1 MARAGLTWTLKLNDA
16 MSGAAKKIAAS
27 LDKVQGELKD
37 LDNAKVDGPAESVK
51 KLQQRLESQQQKRV
65 ERESDRAQRS
75 SKRIAEQIGSVEE
88 KAAERSEAVRE
99 RLENKAVKAR
109 ARANNQAA
117 GQISRGETKL
127 AEMRARYDAMTKKD
141 GARGVKLRQKI
152 AAQEQ
157 IVGELR
163 QKTKERADS
172 EYRRFM
178 DEASKYE
185 EKQSKAAAR
194 TRARLEKQE
203 AQRAER
209 FAERSAK
216 QQKKSQER
224 ITKLTTIE
232 AERAEKQVARKRE
245 QLTKRRDKLIERSE
259 KDSARRAARAKQ
271 GRIDAFKGAAGLY
284 ATGLV
289 MLVGASLALGAAIAP
304 RIIELQAFK
313 QATKFGFEQLLKSS
327 SEAERAWANAQSIAE
342 STGTSITEVA
352 GSMNQLIAQGMG
364 VDEVT
369 ELTKRFADLKALNP
383 GAKIE
388 NIALAMRQ
396 IQSTGK
402 LQGDELNQL
411 AENSVSTELVYAQL
425 EKRLGKSREEIIK
438 LKEAGK
444 ISSKDALAAIKEAI
458 KVASGGREA
467 GAVAAEMAQKTLGGA
482 IGRLMVSLEKLAMA
496 DNPAFAQIAKFIN
509 QMSDAI
515 TSGKLQPTIDA
526 IAKGLSDMAVALG
539 KTGDTGGIQ
548 AVADAITGFFLVIN
562 KTIDAIRWFSENIVG
577 MRYTIGLALWPFLAL
592 KAVIEGI
599 SSAFQWISGAI
610 SGFEARVNSTS
621 ATVTAAKG
629 NITGAFDGL
638 LKLDGIFSS
647 AGSNMGAALIQ
658 GIVSAIAGGGGL
670 VSGAIGSMI
679 GDAVKQLGL
688 GGEGGGGG
696 GAGGGGFFGAV
707 PGGPGDAMMM
717 GNMAGME
724 VRNTSNTTKQFA
736 PNVTV
741 NVSGGASNTGG
752 IVGAIADT
760 LKSLNNSFA

>member
-1 MARAGLTWTLKLNDA
+1 MARAGLTWTLSLKDS

-27 LDKVQGELKD
+27 LDKVQGELEA
-37 LDNAKVDGPAESVK
+37 LDKTRVDGPAESVK
-51 KLQQRLESQQQKRV
+51 KLQERLESQQQKRV
-65 ERESDRAQRS
+65 ERESDRAQKS
-75 SKRIAEQIGSVEE
+75 SKRIAEQIGSVEQ

-99 RLENKAVKAR
+99 RLESKAVKAR
-109 ARANNQAA
+109 AKANNQAA

-141 GARGVKLRQKI
+141 GARGVKLKEKI

-178 DEASKYE
+178 DESAKYE

-224 ITKLTTIE
+224 IAKITTIE

-259 KDSARRAARAKQ
+259 KDSARRAAKVRQ
-271 GRIDAFKGAAGLY
+271 GRIDSLKGAAGLY
-284 ATGLV
+284 AGAVLAVAGAAV
-289 MLVGASLALGAAIAP
+289 MFGAAIAP

-327 SEAERAWANAQSIAE
+327 SEAERAWSNAQSIAE

-352 GSMNQLIAQGMG
+352 ASMNQLIAQGMG

-467 GAVAAEMAQKTLGGA
+467 GAVAAEMASKTLGGA
-482 IGRLMVSLEKLAMA
+482 IGKFKVQLEKLAMA
-496 DNPAFAQIAKFIN
+496 DNPAFAKMAGIIN
-509 QMSDAI
+509 SMADAL
-515 TSGKLQPTIDA
+515 GRGDLQPIVDA
-526 IAKGLSDMAVALG
+526 IAKGLSDMATELG
-539 KTGDTGGIQ
+539 KFGEVGGIQ
-548 AVADAITGFFLVIN
+548 LMADAITGLFKAIN
-562 KTIDAIRWFSENIVG
+562 L
-577 MRYTIGLALWPFLAL
+577 TIGAVRWMQEAFGFLKIALGFVLAPFLAL
-592 KAVIEGI
+592 KGAIETIGG
-599 SSAFQWISGAI
+599 AFQSLTG
-610 SGFEARVNSTS
+610 SVGGFESRVNSTS

-724 VRNTSNTTKQFA
+724 VRNTSNTTKQFS

>member
-27 LDKVQGELKD
+27 LDKVQGELEA
-37 LDNAKVDGPAESVK
+37 LDKAKVDGPAESVK
-51 KLQQRLESQQQKRV
+51 KLQDRLKSQQQKRSD
-65 ERESDRAQRS
+65 RESDRAQKS

-88 KAAERSEAVRE
+88 KSARRTEEVRD
-99 RLENKAVKAR
+99 RLETKAQKAR
-109 ARANNQAA
+109 ARVNNQTA

-127 AEMRARYDAMTKKD
+127 SEMRARYDSMAKKD
-141 GARGVKLRQKI
+141 GNRGVKLKQRI
-152 AAQEQ
+152 AAQEK
-157 IVGELR
+157 IVGDLR
-163 QKTKERADS
+163 QKTKERADA
-172 EYRRFM
+172 EYRRYAS
-178 DEASKYE
+178 EASRFE
-185 EKQSKAAAR
+185 EKQSKVAAR
-194 TRARLEKQE
+194 TKARLEKQE

-216 QQKKSQER
+216 QSKRAQER
-224 ITKLTTIE
+224 ITVVTKETQ
-232 AERAEKQVARKRE
+232 ERSEKQLARKRE
-245 QLTKRRDKLIERSE
+245 SLIKRRDKLIERQE
-259 KDSARRAARAKQ
+259 KESTRRAARARQ
-271 GRIDAFKGAAGLY
+271 GRVDAFKGAAGLY

-289 MLVGASLALGAAIAP
+289 MIAGASLALGAAIAP
-304 RIIELQAFK
+304 RIIELQSFK

-327 SEAERAWANAQSIAE
+327 SEAERAWSSAQSIAE

-467 GAVAAEMAQKTLGGA
+467 GAVAAEMAQKTLGGS
-482 IGRLMVSLEKLAMA
+482 IGRLIVQLEKLAMA
-496 DNPAFAQIAKFIN
+496 DNPAFAKIAEFIN
-509 QMSDAI
+509 KIANAI
-515 TSGKLQPTIDA
+515 ESGKLQPMIDA

-548 AVADAITGFFLVIN
+548 AVADAITGFFLAVN
-562 KTIDAIRWFSENIVG
+562 KTIDGVRWFSENIAS
-577 MRYTIGLALWPFLAL
+577 MKTTISLALWPFIAI
-592 KAVIEGI
+592 KEVIEAL
-599 SSAFQWISGAI
+599 SSIFNGASSSI
-610 SGFEARVNSTS
+610 GGFESRVNSTS
-621 ATVTAAKG
+621 TTVTAAKG
-629 NITGAFDGL
+629 SIVGAFDGL

-647 AGSNMGAALIQ
+647 AGSNMGSALIQ
-658 GIVSAIAGGGGL
+658 GIVSAISGGGGI
-670 VSGAIGSMI
+670 VSSAIGAMV
-679 GDAVKQLGL
+679 GEAVKQLGL
-688 GGEGGGGG
+688 GGEGGGAG
-696 GAGGGGFFGAV
+696 GAGGGFFGAA

>member
-1 MARAGLTWTLKLNDA
+1 MARTGLTWTLKLNDA

-27 LDKVQGELKD
+27 LDKVQGELEA
-37 LDNAKVDGPAESVK
+37 LDKAKVDGPAQSVK
-51 KLQQRLESQQQKRV
+51 KLQDRLESQQQKRV
-65 ERESDRAQRS
+65 ERESDRAQKS

-88 KAAERSEAVRE
+88 KAAERSATVRE
-99 RLENKAVKAR
+99 RLESKAVKAR
-109 ARANNQAA
+109 ARVNNQAA

-127 AEMRARYDAMTKKD
+127 AEMRARYDAMAKKD
-141 GARGVKLRQKI
+141 GARGVKLKQKI

-163 QKTKERADS
+163 QKTKERAES

-185 EKQSKAAAR
+185 DRQSKAAAR

-216 QQKKSQER
+216 QAKKSQER
-224 ITKLTTIE
+224 IVKVTTIE
-232 AERAEKQVARKRE
+232 TERAEKQVARKRE

-259 KDSARRAARAKQ
+259 KDSARRAARARQ
-271 GRIDAFKGAAGLY
+271 GRVDAFKGAAGLY

-313 QATKFGFEQLLKSS
+313 QATKFAFGQLLKSS
-327 SEAERAWANAQSIAE
+327 AEADRAWSKAESIAIE
-342 STGTSITEVA
+342 TGMSIQEIA
-352 GSMNQLIAQGMG
+352 GSMNALLAQGMG
-364 VDEVT
+364 IGEVE

-383 GAKIE
+383 AA
-388 NIALAMRQ
+388 NIDGIARALMQ
-396 IQSTGK
+396 IKATGK
-402 LQGDELNQL
+402 LQGDELMQL
-411 AENSVSTELVYAQL
+411 NEAGLASDKVYAQL
-425 EKRLGKSREEIIK
+425 EKRFGKTRDEI
-438 LKEAGK
+438 LKMQAAGK
-444 ISSKDALAAIKEAI
+444 ISSQDAIEAI
-458 KVASGGREA
+458 KAALRETTGKEA

-515 TSGKLQPTIDA
+515 TSGKLQPMIDA
-526 IAKGLSDMAVALG
+526 ISKGLSDMAVALG

-592 KAVIEGI
+592 KSTIEGI
-599 SSAFQWISGAI
+599 SSAFQWISDAI

-658 GIVSAIAGGGGL
+658 GLVSAIAGGGGL

-696 GAGGGGFFGAV
+696 GAGGGGLFGAA